1 MGYIE
6 IDVVEDEP
14 ESKEYRD
21 RLVSVHKAINT
32 LREDLYLLDPS
43 ERAVLVKEYI
53 SEVSPKEVA
62 MSMYY
67 GSTTRATL
75 IAELIRKEDHTLIE
89 DIAEK
94 VLKWWK

>member
-6 IDVVEDEP
+6 INPVEN
-14 ESKEYRD
+14 KEHKD
-21 RLVSVHKAINT
+21 KLASVYKAVDT
-32 LREDLYLLDPS
+32 LKKDLYLLDPS

-67 GSTTRATL
+67 GNTTRATL
-75 IAELIRKEDHTLIE
+75 IAELIKKEDHTLLE
-89 DIAEK
+89 DAVNK
-94 VLKWWK
+94 VL

>member
-14 ESKEYRD
+14 ENKEIKDKLSGIY
-21 RLVSVHKAINT
+21 KAINT
-32 LREDLYLLDPS
+32 LKKDLYLLDPS
-43 ERAVLVKEYI
+43 ERAVLVKTYI
-53 SEVSPKEVA
+53 DEVSPKEVA

-67 GSTTRATL
+67 GNTARATL

-89 DIAEK
+89 DIVERT
-94 VLKWWK
+94 LK